1 MKSVAQIAAAACAI
15 ALIASPVFALA
26 EPIPTAAM
34 PAATTYQFVIDDAP
48 FGCQF
53 HDEKVMPAAYAK
65 AIDVALKH
73 AGFTYRE
80 VEIDD
85 VYVFDSPTYDEPL
98 LEVEFQAGALD
109 CHYIVGLNTLNV
121 DQWFID

>member
-1 MKSVAQIAAAACAI
+1 MKSVAQITAAACAI

-26 EPIPTAAM
+26 EPIPTAA
-34 PAATTYQFVIDDAP
+34 I
-48 FGCQF
+48 
-53 HDEKVMPAAYAK
+53 PAAYAK